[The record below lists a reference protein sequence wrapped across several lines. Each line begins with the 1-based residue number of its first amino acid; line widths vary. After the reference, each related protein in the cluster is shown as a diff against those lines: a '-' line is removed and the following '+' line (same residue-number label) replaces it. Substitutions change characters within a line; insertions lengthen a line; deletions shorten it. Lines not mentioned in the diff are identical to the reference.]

1 MPKVTEILREHVKR
15 DGAYR
20 TAKDCN
26 LQYRSVREFLIGE
39 RTVSGPAIDTLA
51 EYFGLELKPKTT
63 PKAKPKGQTA
73 GPKPRK

>member
-1 MPKVTEILREHVKR
+1 MPTVTETIRKYVS
-15 DGAYR
+15 DNGAYK
-20 TAKDCN
+20 TAKETG
-26 LQYRSVREFLIGE
+26 LQYRSVREFLNGD

-51 EYFGLELKPKTT
+51 KRFGLELKPKAT